1 MPFIFPHGKFFDD
14 LALGMTAALIR
25 TVSDDDIV
33 KFAELTGDLNPVH
46 LNEAYAEATQ
56 FGGRIAHGMFAAGLI
71 SAVLGT
77 KLPGPGTIYLS
88 QELKFRA
95 PVYIGDTVVARVTVA
110 ELDPVKARVRFA
122 TTCSVADKV
131 VVEGVALAMVPRRQ
145 QLA

>member
-14 LALGMTAALIR
+14 LSLGMTAAMIR
-25 TVSDDDIV
+25 TVTDDDIV
-33 KFAELTGDLNPVH
+33 KFAELTGDANPVH

-56 FGGRIAHGMFAAGLI
+56 FGSRIAHGMFAAGLI

-95 PVYIGDTVVARVTVA
+95 PVYIGDTVVARVKVE
-110 ELDPVKARVRFA
+110 ELVPEKARVRFS
-122 TTCSVADKV
+122 TTCTVQDKV
-131 VVEGVALAMVPRRQ
+131 VVEGMALAMVPKRTQ
-145 QLA
+145 AA

>member
-14 LALGMTAALIR
+14 LSLGMSAALIR
-25 TVSDDDIV
+25 TVTDDDIV

-46 LNEAYAEATQ
+46 LNEAYAESTP
-56 FGGRIAHGMFAAGLI
+56 FGHRIAHGMFAAGLI

-95 PVYIGDTVVARVTVA
+95 PVYIGDTIVARVKVE
-110 ELDPVKARVRFA
+110 ELDDVKARARFS
-122 TTCSVADKV
+122 TTCTVADKV
-131 VVEGVALAMVPRRQ
+131 VIEGMALAMVPRRQ